1 MALQLVTAP
10 AEEPLTLADA
20 KLHLRE
26 TRDGQNAIITALI
39 TAARQQCESITRR
52 ALITQTWDLYL
63 PAFPA
68 SGEAIEIPLSP
79 LASVESI
86 TYTDADGVTQ
96 TWDAAEYTVD
106 AVTEPGLIVPA
117 YNKTYPATR
126 TVPNA
131 VKVRFVAGYGAA
143 ADVPEG
149 IKQAMRMLIGHMY
162 VNRESVKVGQ
172 GFILSII
179 PQGVDFLLADYRVY
193 KFS

>member
-1 MALQLVTAP
+1 MALSLVSGPVA
-10 AEEPLTLADA
+10 EPLSLAEA

-52 ALITQTWDLYL
+52 ALISQTWDLYL

-68 SGEAIEIPLSP
+68 AGQAIEVPLSP

-86 TYTDADGVTQ
+86 TYVDADGVTQ
-96 TWDAAEYTVD
+96 TWDAADYTVD

-117 YNKTYPATR
+117 YSKSYPSVR
-126 TVPNA
+126 VIPNA
-131 VKVRFVAGYGAA
+131 VKVRFIAGYGAA

-179 PQGVDFLLADYRVY
+179 PHGVDFLLADYRVY